1 MPGCDGLKA
10 TQLIKEALPDV
21 KIVMLTVHDE
31 DNRLFQAIRNGAVGY
46 LLKSTASETLL
57 PMLRGEAAIN
67 RAMAA
72 RILEEF
78 GRLAKRTPPLAQ
90 EEDTPALTARE
101 KEVLR
106 LVAAGA
112 MDKDIAAELS
122 ISLNTVKTHVRN
134 ILAKLHAQT
143 DLAEDLTTLNQIVET
158 LNRAVDVHG
167 ALNSALAQLVE
178 LMGLET
184 AWIFVRDP
192 AAQDHGEDA
201 GYVLAA
207 HCNLPSALANAGLWV
222 GGCECQRLCNQGRLT
237 EAYNEVRC
245 SRLVSLSGDRRGLAV
260 HASVP
265 LRSGDRVLGI
275 LNLFGPDWT
284 SFSPRALALL
294 TNVGN
299 QMGIALERARL
310 FDLLGEQRVHEQAA
324 LLDLS
329 NQLLSRLDLDDV
341 VGYVVEEA
349 RRLLQADACA
359 LLLPGEEPGYL
370 AFRAASGWHLDPV
383 ASQRQVSTDEGSGP
397 GLVMRT
403 RQPLLVEDIEA
414 SGSPDWETDWFW
426 AEGFRGHAVVPL
438 VVDGRSIGVLMID
451 TRQPRLLNEDEVR
464 FLRLMANQ
472 AAIAIE
478 KARLHREEIERQQL
492 EQELTIGQQIQL
504 GMLPKDCP
512 VVPGWEF
519 AAIYRA
525 ARQVGGDFYDFPEL
539 PGDPGRLGLVIAD
552 VADKG
557 VPAALM
563 MALSRTMVRT
573 AAADGRSPSAAL
585 SLANELILKHSQTDL
600 FVTAF
605 YATLDT
611 HSGRLTYANAG
622 HNRPMWLQSGSGE
635 IQELAARGIV
645 LGILEDIE
653 LEEREIDVAP
663 GDVLVFYTDGVTEAM
678 NTDGQQFGRER
689 LRAAVAGNPGAS
701 AQQILS
707 AVVDAVKAFAGH
719 APQSDDRTLFV
730 VKRCPVTI

>member
-1 MPGCDGLKA
+1 M
-10 TQLIKEALPDV
+10 TRLP
-21 KIVMLTVHDE
+21 
-31 DNRLFQAIRNGAVGY
+31 
-46 LLKSTASETLL
+46 
-57 PMLRGEAAIN
+57 
-67 RAMAA
+67 
-72 RILEEF
+72 
-78 GRLAKRTPPLAQ
+78 
-90 EEDTPALTARE
+90 
-101 KEVLR
+101 
-106 LVAAGA
+106 
-112 MDKDIAAELS
+112 
-122 ISLNTVKTHVRN
+122 
-134 ILAKLHAQT
+134 
-143 DLAEDLTTLNQIVET
+143 EDLITLNQIVET
-158 LNRAVDVHG
+158 LNRAVDVRG
-167 ALNSALAQLVE
+167 ALDSALARLVE
-178 LMGLET
+178 LMGLE
-184 AWIFVRDP
+184 AGWIFEKAP
-192 AAQDHGEDA
+192 TAQDGGEEA
-201 GYVLAA
+201 EGYVLAA
-207 HCNLPSALANAGLWV
+207 HHNLPPALADAGVWAS
-222 GGCECQRLCNQGRLT
+222 GCKCQSLCDQGRLT

-245 SRLVSLSGDRRGLAV
+245 SRLGGVSGDRRGLTV

-265 LRSGDRVLGI
+265 LRSGDRILGI
-275 LNLFGPDWT
+275 LNLFGPDWA

-310 FDLLGEQRVHEQAA
+310 FDLLKEQRIHEQAA

-329 NQLLSRLDLDDV
+329 NQLLRRLDLDDV
-341 VGYVVEEA
+341 TGYLVEEA

-359 LLLPGEEPGYL
+359 LLLPGEGQGQL
-370 AFRAASGWHLDPV
+370 VFRAASGWRSDPV
-383 ASQRQVSTDEGSGP
+383 GRRCQMSTDEHSGP

-414 SGSPDWETDWFW
+414 SDPGAWGADWVL

-451 TRQPRLLNEDEVR
+451 TRRPRLLNEDEVR

-478 KARLHREEIERQQL
+478 KARLHREEIERQRL
-492 EQELTIGQQIQL
+492 EQELAIGRQIQL
-504 GMLPKDCP
+504 GLLPKESP

-519 AAIYRA
+519 AAVYQA
-525 ARQVGGDFYDFPEL
+525 ARQVGGDFYDFLEL
-539 PGDPGRLGLVIAD
+539 PGKPGQLGLVIAD

-585 SLANELILKHSQTDL
+585 GLANELILKHSQTDL

-611 HSGRLTYANAG
+611 DTGRLTYANAG
-622 HNRPMWLQSGSGE
+622 HNRPLWLQSSSGE

-645 LGILEDIE
+645 LGILENIE
-653 LEEREIDVAP
+653 LEEQEIDVAP

-678 NTDGQQFGRER
+678 DNDGQQFGKER
-689 LRAAVAGNPGAS
+689 LQAVVAVTPDAS

-707 AVVDAVKAFAGH
+707 GVVDAVKAFTDD
-719 APQSDDRTLFV
+719 APQSDDLTLLV
-730 VKRCPVTI
+730 VKRHPPVGKELV